1 MDLNSIK
8 TKVDMDVKSF
18 FDGNHDLT
26 FLIGA
31 GCSVDSPSCLPAGRP
46 MMDAIIEY
54 VCHLEDVENIKK
66 LSKSMR
72 FEQLIELF
80 RDNLD
85 YNLKVIDYYGS
96 CEYPNIQHFFLANMI
111 NKGHY
116 VMTTNFDYLIE
127 RALLKSVDDESTV
140 IPVITE
146 GDFRSNKDP
155 EQIINMGKKPVYKI
169 HGSTKNIITDEQT
182 KDSLVATIQAF
193 GKNKEGLNVFQIE
206 PFKRELFDNISNNRS
221 LVVMG
226 YSGSDDFDIVPT
238 LKVLKNLKSIIWFN
252 YVYEDNNKEE
262 VYEIKAEEITDQI
275 EGNQLDKVDQILS
288 EIKNLNR
295 DTEVY
300 RIDTNTSRFIED
312 ILTEKPDLNNEEFST
327 TPSLWLKQ
335 MFPELDELN
344 KVWFANRLYYDLH
357 DYKNALKCSE
367 KLLQI
372 AEQEDSKGWI
382 SKALSSIGMINYS
395 NGNQEVAMQNYERS
409 LEISKELE
417 DKNQIIY
424 LQRSIGLILRDN
436 AKYNE
441 AMEYFQKVIEIED
454 EIGDIGSKGSDL
466 ANIGMCYMG
475 LRDYEKALEYNEK
488 AIKIFDEA
496 GNLLQKG
503 RILSDIS
510 WVYRELQNYEKSLK
524 YSQEGLKILEQ
535 IGDTS
540 GVGSILM
547 DIGLVYYDNLEYNKA
562 LDNFRKAHDILDRLG
577 HKAWKASCLTHL
589 GGTYHGLK
597 DYEMALKSL
606 NDALQ
611 IQEDLN
617 LYDWKAETLS
627 RIAFVYI
634 DKQNSELAIKNLE
647 NAIQILEQIG
657 QGNSPRAV
665 NFRYRLQILKNKS

>member
-8 TKVDMDVKSF
+8 TKIDLDIKNF
-18 FDGNHDLT
+18 FAGNHDLT

-54 VCHLEDVENIKK
+54 VCPSEDVEKIKS

-85 YNLKVIDYYGS
+85 SDLKVIDYYGS
-96 CEYPNIQHFFLANMI
+96 CAFQNIQHFFLANMI
-111 NKGHY
+111 NRGHY
-116 VMTTNFDYLIE
+116 VITTNFDYLIE
-127 RALLKSVDDESTV
+127 RALLTSVDDKSIVT
-140 IPVITE
+140 PVITE
-146 GDFRSNKDP
+146 GDFQSYKDP
-155 EQIINMGKKPVYKI
+155 KQIINMGKKPVYKI
-169 HGSTKNIITDEQT
+169 HGSPKNIITDEQT

-206 PFKRELFDNISNNRS
+206 PFKRELFDNISNKRS
-221 LVVMG
+221 LVVMD

-238 LKVLKNLKSIIWFN
+238 LKVLKNLKSIFWLN
-252 YVYEDNNKEE
+252 YVREDNNKEE
-262 VYEIKAEEITDQI
+262 VYEIKAREITDQI

-288 EIKNLNR
+288 EIKNLNS

-312 ILTEKPDLNNEEFST
+312 ILTIKPDLNNEEFST

-335 MFPELDELN
+335 IFPELDEEN

-372 AEQEDSKGWI
+372 AEQKDSKGWI

-424 LQRSIGLILRDN
+424 LQRSIGLIFRDN

-454 EIGDIGSKGSDL
+454 EIGDRGSKGSDL

-475 LRDYEKALEYNEK
+475 LRDYEKALEYNER
-488 AIKIFDEA
+488 AIKIFDET

-510 WVYRELQNYEKSLK
+510 WVYRELQDYEKSLK
-524 YSQEGLKILEQ
+524 YSKEGLKILEQ
-535 IGDTS
+535 IGDNY

-547 DIGLVYYDNLEYNKA
+547 DIGLVNYDLGKYNQA
-562 LDNFRKAHDILDRLG
+562 LDNFKKAYDILDRLG
-577 HKAWKASCLTHL
+577 HTAWKASCLTHL
-589 GGTYHGLK
+589 GGTYYYLK
-597 DYEMALKSL
+597 DYDNSVKHLKEALE
-606 NDALQ
+606 
-611 IQEDLN
+611 IQDRLN
-617 LYDWKAETLS
+617 LQDWKAETLS
-627 RIAFVYI
+627 RLGETLSSLKNY
-634 DKQNSELAIKNLE
+634 QEAIESLE
-647 NAIQILEQIG
+647 SAIQILEQIG

-665 NFRYRLQILKNKS
+665 NFRSILQILKNKS